1 MAYYDIG
8 EVFQKIEEDM
18 IASMSRNLK
27 RHLSTEKEE
36 GLNYAMWQ
44 AEQLSA
50 LNEFKRNNSAL
61 FKNYFSTI
69 NEQIE
74 EVLQKAHASGEMEQE
89 AKILEAIR
97 EGWSTARRSSNAM
110 QGEFFKINER
120 KLKALIDSVEKDM
133 RKAESAVLR
142 MANDEY
148 RKILFNSQA
157 YYNTGAGTL
166 PQCVDMA
173 TKDFLS
179 KGINCIEYANG
190 ARVGI
195 DSYARMAIRTAQTRA
210 YLLGESA
217 KRDEWG
223 ISTVIVNKRGVACPK
238 CLQYV
243 GRVFYDDVW
252 GSAPIPSPAK
262 YPRLSDA
269 IAGGLYHP
277 NCKDIHT
284 TYFEGIST
292 PPEPMTAAEKKEASR
307 VYNLEQE
314 QRYNERQIRKYK
326 RLSTGSVD
334 AENQMKYQEKLE
346 EWQTKQRDFVKANS
360 DVLKRRYDNEKL
372 RVPEFSEPP
381 NASAISRNTKK
392 SVNATNNLTNN
403 KIDATATELLKK
415 AKAAEP
421 KITTDLQEIVK
432 GTSGKLEGLEYR
444 LKGRDSLTR
453 KIKSDVLEG
462 AALDDVKSRLYDLVR
477 YTECSSIKTLVND
490 YITTIN
496 ELETKGYKVLRV
508 KNTLRKKDVAYRGIN
523 TVIETPGGYKFELQ
537 FHTPESLD
545 IKEKVHKLYERR
557 RIDGISQEE
566 AERLDDEMIALS
578 NSIPDPDDIDAIEPF
593 DTFKGEKPI
602 KVRLKTPLNYHK
614 K

>member
-27 RHLSTEKEE
+27 RHLSTEKDE

-97 EGWSTARRSSNAM
+97 EGWSTASRTSDAM
-110 QGEFFKINER
+110 QGAFFKINER

-238 CLQYV
+238 CLRYV

-252 GSAPIPSPAK
+252 GSTPVPSPAK

-292 PPEPMTAAEKKEASR
+292 PPEPMTEAEKKEAAR
-307 VYNLEQE
+307 VYDLEQQ

-326 RLSTGSVD
+326 RLSDGSVD
-334 AENQMKYQEKLE
+334 PENQTRYQEKLE
-346 EWQTKQRDFVKANS
+346 FWQTKQRDFVKANR
-360 DVLKRRYDNEKL
+360 DVLKRRYDNESTLGIGPIDNKDTRKTVESMRREVAKIEDMRAVLGEAKIPESVDIFEKMPYNSMQMKYVNLDYTRRKRLLEHPELKL
-372 RVPEFSEPP
+372 PQAEIATIADEKFTKYLFNPD
-381 NASAISRNTKK
+381 NARGWA
-392 SVNATNNLTNN
+392 
-403 KIDATATELLKK
+403 
-415 AKAAEP
+415 
-421 KITTDLQEIVK
+421 
-432 GTSGKLEGLEYR
+432 
-444 LKGRDSLTR
+444 KGRGIT
-453 KIKSDVLEG
+453 
-462 AALDDVKSRLYDLVR
+462 SRLGYD
-477 YTECSSIKTLVND
+477 
-490 YITTIN
+490 
-496 ELETKGYKVLRV
+496 ETNWKAFKEVIDSNKDKFPVKFIGNNGY
-508 KNTLRKKDVAYRGIN
+508 D
-523 TVIETPGGYKFELQ
+523 
-537 FHTPESLD
+537 D
-545 IKEKVHKLYERR
+545 LYEQMQV
-557 RIDGISQEE
+557 IYG
-566 AERLDDEMIALS
+566 L
-578 NSIPDPDDIDAIEPF
+578 N
-593 DTFKGEKPI
+593 GKPAN
-602 KVRLKTPLNYHK
+602 VLVSWGVNENGTHMTSAYLKEI
-614 K
+614 